1 MKVFSNEICFW
12 SHHIFLR
19 IGSTDV
25 YFWSQYIYR
34 VMVFQV
40 QEKILL
46 GYQEVQGIIL
56 CEKGCPEETVY

>member
-12 SHHIFLR
+12 SHHIFLG
-19 IGSTDV
+19 ICSMDV